1 MEQETIIK
9 ISKKLSKILRHRPD
23 MIGLT
28 LDENGWANV
37 HELIKKFGT
46 PPLSEGVLADSILA
60 LKTVVAENDKKRFAF
75 NDDFSKIRANQ
86 GHSVDIDLA
95 LAASEPPALLFHGT
109 ARKSLESIKNQG
121 LIKGSRQHV
130 HLSKD
135 EQTAVRVGGRH
146 GIAVVLK
153 VNAKEMFEA
162 KNYPFFISD
171 NGVWLTD
178 HVPVRFIIF
187 PT

>member
-46 PPLSEGVLADSILA
+46 PPLSEGVLADSIWA

-75 NDDFSKIRANQ
+75 NDDFSKIRA
-86 GHSVDIDLA
+86 
-95 LAASEPPALLFHGT
+95 
-109 ARKSLESIKNQG
+109 
-121 LIKGSRQHV
+121 
-130 HLSKD
+130 
-135 EQTAVRVGGRH
+135 
-146 GIAVVLK
+146 
-153 VNAKEMFEA
+153 KEMFEA
-162 KNYPFFISD
+162 KNYPFYISN

-178 HVPVRFIIF
+178 HVPARFLIF
-187 PT
+187 P

>member
-37 HELIKKFGT
+37 HELIKKFGM
-46 PPLSEGVLADSILA
+46 PPLSILA

-86 GHSVDIDLA
+86 GHSIDIDLA
-95 LAASEPPALLFHGT
+95 LEASEPPALLFHGT
-109 ARKSLESIKNQG
+109 ATKSLQSIKNQG

-146 GIAVVLK
+146 GVAVVLK

-162 KNYPFFISD
+162 KNYPFYISH

-178 HVPVRFIIF
+178 HVPIRFIIF
-187 PT
+187 P

>member
-23 MIGLT
+23 IIGLT
-28 LDENGWANV
+28 LDENGWADV
-37 HELIKKFGT
+37 HELIQKFGT
-46 PPLSEGVLADSILA
+46 PPLSIWA

-95 LAASEPPALLFHGT
+95 LEASEPPAFLFHGT
-109 ARKSLESIKNQG
+109 ATKSLQSIKNQG

-146 GIAVVLK
+146 GVAVVLK

-162 KNYPFFISD
+162 KNYPFYISN

-187 PT
+187 P